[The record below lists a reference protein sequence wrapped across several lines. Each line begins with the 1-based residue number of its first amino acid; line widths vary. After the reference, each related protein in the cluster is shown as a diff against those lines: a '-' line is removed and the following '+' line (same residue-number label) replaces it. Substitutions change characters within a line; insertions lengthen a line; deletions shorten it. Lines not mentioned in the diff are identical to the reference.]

1 MRLDPDFVNSRGFR
15 FALRCAKCVAGVVV
29 VLSLSAPAH
38 AYVDKSPAG
47 SVGAQLALLMDRVN
61 TAMTAASAA
70 GNTAAMECGRDLA
83 IAISS
88 TQNVYEDELSKPLD
102 GKVAPALK
110 ASVDQLDGAITKMA
124 SLTKASVQEAAVAA
138 LQISNSLPYRPQEPR
153 LAKVTPQF
161 LVPSKDPY
169 LVKMRFNGAF
179 DLAAKPAFFPTL
191 TIQTHAYKPV
201 ASAAGEIEFSV
212 PIADVF
218 PPGSD
223 AKTLQF
229 VSGNMKMPWEMTS
242 LMGKKHTKKED
253 NFKLFLLALPSGPG
267 TIKFMATATKLVG
280 GEPKRYNSEPYQ
292 QCSGPSC
299 GNPDDTNHLWSVP
312 HDPNCSVVKGS
323 SSFDVTNSSGDWGK
337 ELLSDTGDFVTY
349 TVSTKQHG
357 KASAMV
363 DFKISFMESCSHEV
377 PNDVGETV
385 AMTWGD
391 THTIKAPAGTWSV
404 SLDTFDGKHIDFTQS
419 DDKNP
424 LLKVAATKD
433 AVTLTTPD
441 PTTFVYQ

>member
-1 MRLDPDFVNSRGFR
+1 MRV
-15 FALRCAKCVAGVVV
+15 AKCVAALVVI
-29 VLSLSAPAH
+29 LFIATPAF
-38 AYVDKSPAG
+38 AYADKSPAG
-47 SVGAQLALLMDRVN
+47 SVGAQLALLQDKVN

-70 GNTAAMECGRDLA
+70 GNTAAMQAGRDLA

-102 GKVAPALK
+102 GKVAPTLK

-124 SLTKASVQEAAVAA
+124 SLTKESVIEAGIEAQQV
-138 LQISNSLPYRPQEPR
+138 SNSLPYRPQEPR

-161 LVPSKDPY
+161 LVPSKEAY

-179 DLAAKPAFFPTL
+179 EAAAKPAFFPTL
-191 TIQTHAYKPV
+191 TIETHAYKPI
-201 ASAAGEIEFSV
+201 ASSASEIEYSV
-212 PIADVF
+212 PIEDLF
-218 PPGSD
+218 LPG
-223 AKTLQF
+223 ATAATLQF
-229 VSGNMKMPWEMTS
+229 VSGTIKMPWEMTS

-253 NFKLFLLALPSGPG
+253 SFKVYLLALPSGPG
-267 TIKFMATATKLVG
+267 TIKFMAKATKLVG
-280 GEPKRYNSEPYQ
+280 GEPKRYISESYS
-292 QCSGPSC
+292 QCSGKTC

-312 HDPNCSVVKGS
+312 HDPNCSVVKGTA
-323 SSFDVTNSSGDWGK
+323 SFDVGNSSGDWSK
-337 ELLSDTGDFVTY
+337 NLLSDSGDFVTY
-349 TVSTKQHG
+349 SVSTTHHNATS
-357 KASAMV
+357 ASV

-391 THTIKAPAGTWSV
+391 THTIKAPAGTWKV
-404 SLDTFDGKHIDFTQS
+404 SLDSFDGKHVDFSQT
-419 DDKNP
+419 DATNP
-424 LLKVAATKD
+424 MLKVTGTTD

>member
-1 MRLDPDFVNSRGFR
+1 MRF
-15 FALRCAKCVAGVVV
+15 AKCVAGVVV
-29 VLSLSAPAH
+29 VLSFAAPAH
-38 AYVDKSPAG
+38 ALVDKSPAG

-124 SLTKASVQEAAVAA
+124 SLTKESVQEAAVQA
-138 LQISNSLPYRPQEPR
+138 LQISNSLPYRPAEPR
-153 LAKVTPQF
+153 LAKITPQF

-179 DLAAKPAFFPTL
+179 EYAAKPAFFPTL
-191 TIQTHAYKPV
+191 TIQTHAYKPI
-201 ASAAGEIEFSV
+201 ASSAGEIEFSV
-212 PIADVF
+212 PISDVF

-229 VSGNMKMPWEMTS
+229 VTGNMRMPWEMTS
-242 LMGKKHTKKED
+242 LMGRKHSKKED
-253 NFKLFLLALPSGPG
+253 NFKLYLLALPSGPG

-280 GEPKRYNSEPYQ
+280 GEPKRYISEPYQ
-292 QCSGPSC
+292 QCSGPAC
-299 GNPDDTNHLWSVP
+299 DGNPDDTNHLWSVP

-323 SSFDVTNSSGDWGK
+323 SNFDVTNSSGDWSK
-337 ELLSDTGDFVTY
+337 ALLSDSGDFVTY
-349 TVSTKQHG
+349 SVSTKHEG
-357 KASAMV
+357 KASASV

-377 PNDVGETV
+377 PNDVGESV
-385 AMTWGD
+385 PMTWGD
-391 THTIKAPAGTWSV
+391 TQTIKAPAGTWKV
-404 SLDTFDGKHIDFTQS
+404 SLDTFDGHHAEFTQT

-424 LLKVAATKD
+424 LLKVMATKD
-433 AVTLTTPD
+433 SVTLTTPD

>member
-1 MRLDPDFVNSRGFR
+1 VRLDPDSVNSFT
-15 FALRCAKCVAGVVV
+15 LRLASRLAKCIAGVVV
-29 VLSLSAPAH
+29 VVSLAAPAS
-38 AYVDKSPAG
+38 AFVDKSPAG

-70 GNTAAMECGRDLA
+70 GNMAAMECGRDLA

-110 ASVDQLDGAITKMA
+110 ASVDELDGAIAKMA
-124 SLTKASVQEAAVAA
+124 SLTKASVQEAAVQA
-138 LQISNSLPYRPQEPR
+138 LQISNSLPYRPAEPR
-153 LAKVTPQF
+153 LAKITPQF

-179 DLAAKPAFFPTL
+179 EYAAKPAFFPTL

-229 VSGNMKMPWEMTS
+229 VTGNMKMPWETTS
-242 LMGKKHTKKED
+242 LMGKKHSKKED
-253 NFKLFLLALPSGPG
+253 NFKLYLLALPSGPG

-280 GEPKRYNSEPYQ
+280 GEPKRYSSEPYQ
-292 QCSGPSC
+292 QCSGPTC

-323 SSFDVTNSSGDWGK
+323 SSFDVTNSSGDWSK
-337 ELLSDTGDFVTY
+337 ELLSDSGDFVTY
-349 TVSTKQHG
+349 SVSTKHQG
-357 KASAMV
+357 KASASV

-391 THTIKAPAGTWSV
+391 TQTIKAPAGTWSV
-404 SLDTFDGKHIDFTQS
+404 SLDTFDGRHVDFTQS

-433 AVTLTTPD
+433 SVTLTTPD

>member
-1 MRLDPDFVNSRGFR
+1 VRLDPGSVNS
-15 FALRCAKCVAGVVV
+15 FALRFAKCVAGVVV
-29 VLSLSAPAH
+29 VLSFAAPAH
-38 AYVDKSPAG
+38 ALVDKSPAG

-124 SLTKASVQEAAVAA
+124 SLTKESVQEAAVQA
-138 LQISNSLPYRPQEPR
+138 LQISNSLPYRPAEPR
-153 LAKVTPQF
+153 LAKITPQF

-179 DLAAKPAFFPTL
+179 EYAAKPAFFPTL
-191 TIQTHAYKPV
+191 TIQTHAYKPI
-201 ASAAGEIEFSV
+201 ASSAGEIEFSV
-212 PIADVF
+212 PISDVF

-229 VSGNMKMPWEMTS
+229 VTGNMRMPWEMTS
-242 LMGKKHTKKED
+242 LMGRKHSKKED
-253 NFKLFLLALPSGPG
+253 NFKLYLLALPSGPG

-280 GEPKRYNSEPYQ
+280 GEPKRYISEPYQ
-292 QCSGPSC
+292 QCSGPAC
-299 GNPDDTNHLWSVP
+299 DGNPDDTNHLWSVP

-323 SSFDVTNSSGDWGK
+323 SNFDVTNSSGDWSK
-337 ELLSDTGDFVTY
+337 ALLSDSGDFVTY
-349 TVSTKQHG
+349 SVSTKHEG
-357 KASAMV
+357 KASASV

-377 PNDVGETV
+377 PNDVGESV
-385 AMTWGD
+385 PMTWGD
-391 THTIKAPAGTWSV
+391 TQTIKAPAGTWKV
-404 SLDTFDGKHIDFTQS
+404 SLDTFDGHHAEFTQT

-424 LLKVAATKD
+424 LLKVMATKD
-433 AVTLTTPD
+433 SVTLTTPD

>member
-1 MRLDPDFVNSRGFR
+1 VRLDDSVNS
-15 FALRCAKCVAGVVV
+15 FALRCALRFVRPVAGVVV
-29 VLSLSAPAH
+29 LLSLALPAG

-61 TAMTAASAA
+61 TAMTTASAA
-70 GNTAAMECGRDLA
+70 GNTGAMEAGRDLA

-124 SLTKASVQEAAVAA
+124 SLTKESVQEAAVQA
-138 LQISNSLPYRPQEPR
+138 LQISNSLPYRPAEPR
-153 LAKVTPQF
+153 LAKITPQF

-179 DLAAKPAFFPTL
+179 EYAAKPAFFPTL

-229 VSGNMKMPWEMTS
+229 VTGNMRMPWETTS
-242 LMGKKHTKKED
+242 LMGKKHSKKED
-253 NFKLFLLALPSGPG
+253 NFKLYLLALPSGPG

-280 GEPKRYNSEPYQ
+280 GEPKQYTSDPYQ

-299 GNPDDTNHLWSVP
+299 GSPDDTNHLWSVP

-323 SSFDVTNSSGDWGK
+323 ANFVMTNSSGDWSK

-349 TVSTKQHG
+349 SVSTKQHG
-357 KASAMV
+357 KASASV

-391 THTIKAPAGTWSV
+391 TQTIKAPAGTWSV

>member
-1 MRLDPDFVNSRGFR
+1 MRLDPDFVNSFT
-15 FALRCAKCVAGVVV
+15 LRCAKCVAGVVV
-29 VLSLSAPAH
+29 VLSLSLPAG

-88 TQNVYEDELSKPLD
+88 TQNVYQDELNKPLD

-110 ASVDQLDGAITKMA
+110 ASVDELDGAITLMA
-124 SLTKASVQEAAVAA
+124 SLTKGSVQQAAVQA
-138 LQISNSLPYRPQEPR
+138 LQISNSLPYRPSEPR
-153 LAKVTPQF
+153 LAKITPQF

-179 DLAAKPAFFPTL
+179 EAAAKPAFFPTL
-191 TIQTHAYKPV
+191 TIQTHSYKPI
-201 ASAAGEIEFSV
+201 ASAVGEIEFSV
-212 PIADVF
+212 PIGDVF

-229 VSGNMKMPWEMTS
+229 VTGSMKMPWETTTS
-242 LMGKKHTKKED
+242 IGGLKVKKHTKKED
-253 NFKLFLLALPSGPG
+253 NFQLYLLALPSGPG

-280 GEPKRYNSEPYQ
+280 GEPKRYSSEPYQ
-292 QCSGPSC
+292 QCSGPTC

-312 HDPNCSVVKGS
+312 HDPNCSVVAGS
-323 SSFDVTNSSGDWGK
+323 SSFDVTNSSGDWSK
-337 ELLSDTGDFVTY
+337 QLLSDTGDFVTY
-349 TVSTKQHG
+349 SVSTTHHA
-357 KASAMV
+357 KASASV

-385 AMTWGD
+385 VMTWGD

-404 SLDTFDGKHIDFTQS
+404 SLDTFDGRHIDFTQS

-424 LLKVAATKD
+424 LLKVLATKD
-433 AVTLTTPD
+433 SITLTTPD

>member
-1 MRLDPDFVNSRGFR
+1 MRLDPGSVNS
-15 FALRCAKCVAGVVV
+15 FALRFAKCVAGVVV
-29 VLSLSAPAH
+29 VLSFAAPAH
-38 AYVDKSPAG
+38 ALVDKSPAG

-124 SLTKASVQEAAVAA
+124 SLTKESVQEAAVQA
-138 LQISNSLPYRPQEPR
+138 LQISNSLPYRPAEPR
-153 LAKVTPQF
+153 LAKITPQF

-179 DLAAKPAFFPTL
+179 EYAAKPAFFPTL
-191 TIQTHAYKPV
+191 TIQTHAYKPI
-201 ASAAGEIEFSV
+201 ASSAGEIEFSV
-212 PIADVF
+212 PISDVF

-229 VSGNMKMPWEMTS
+229 VTGNMRMPWEMTS
-242 LMGKKHTKKED
+242 LMGRKHSKKED
-253 NFKLFLLALPSGPG
+253 NFKLYLLALPSGPG

-280 GEPKRYNSEPYQ
+280 GEPKRYISEPYQ
-292 QCSGPSC
+292 QCSGPAC
-299 GNPDDTNHLWSVP
+299 DGNPDDTNHLWSVP

-323 SSFDVTNSSGDWGK
+323 SNFDVTNSSGDWSK
-337 ELLSDTGDFVTY
+337 ALLSDSGDFVTY
-349 TVSTKQHG
+349 SVSTKHEG
-357 KASAMV
+357 KASASV

-377 PNDVGETV
+377 PNDVGESV
-385 AMTWGD
+385 PMTWGD
-391 THTIKAPAGTWSV
+391 TQTIKAPAGTWKV
-404 SLDTFDGKHIDFTQS
+404 SLDTFDGHHAEFTQT

-424 LLKVAATKD
+424 LLKVMATKD
-433 AVTLTTPD
+433 SVTLTTPD